1 MARKSKIDT
10 TALTN
15 YGNTSTQDPKEK
27 KTNIHPNSLRNL
39 HPRAKGKSD
48 KKYMQL
54 DIIEFEDY
62 LNRMSK
68 YKGVTRTKY
77 LQELIRQD
85 YLKHEDE
92 YNLLKNLPEYDKK
105 K

>member
-15 YGNTSTQDPKEK
+15 YGNTSTPDLEK
-27 KTNIHPNSLRNL
+27 NKTNIHPNSLKNL
-39 HPRAKGKSD
+39 HPRAKGKSE

-68 YKGVTRTKY
+68 YKSVTRTRY
-77 LQELIRQD
+77 IQELIRQD
-85 YLKHEDE
+85 FKKHEDE
-92 YNLLKNLPEYDKK
+92 YNLLKNLPEYDKR
-105 K
+105 

>member
-15 YGNTSTQDPKEK
+15 YGNTSTPDPEK
-27 KTNIHPNSLRNL
+27 NKTNVHPNSLKNL
-39 HPRAKGKSD
+39 HPRAKGKSE

-68 YKGVTRTKY
+68 YKGMTRTRY
-77 LQELIRQD
+77 IQELIRQD
-85 YLKHEDE
+85 FKNHEDE
-92 YNLLKNLPEYDKK
+92 YNLLKNLPEYDKR
-105 K
+105 